1 MPRTSPRHVTPQQK
15 MWFEVAKLNA
25 IMFRLSGVTE
35 RHIAVRMTILA
46 VPSRKGMT
54 MRLLTT
60 GRMAAIVALTTMC
73 MNCGGGSSSFDDVL
87 HHRFGDRVARY
98 CPDFSLLCLRQSRL
112 SDYGYSR
119 RDFVFYLFN
128 GRLHFGVVGIVI
140 GDNSYLA
147 QHGFQLT
154 QIR

>member
-1 MPRTSPRHVTPQQK
+1 VGCHRHAGSVH
-15 MWFEVAKLNA
+15 WRNA
-25 IMFRLSGVTE
+25 TTFTLYVYREIRFRASF
-35 RHIAVRMTILA
+35 R
-46 VPSRKGMT
+46 
-54 MRLLTT
+54 
-60 GRMAAIVALTTMC
+60 
-73 MNCGGGSSSFDDVL
+73 FDDIL
-87 HHRFGDRVARY
+87 HRRFGDRVARY

-119 RDFVFYLFN
+119 REFVFYLLN